1 MRQGFVL
8 KQYMDKAVISDEVIF
23 ADISKF
29 LGEGK
34 EVRLNPKG
42 NSMLPFIRP
51 GKDSII
57 LAKREDVFVGDI
69 VFANV
74 EDKYVV
80 HRVIEVNKDAVVLMG
95 DGNLKAVEKCTKA
108 DILGTVRTIIRSGT
122 KHKTP
127 GKAVVWRKLKPVRR
141 YLLALYKIKRR
152 LGI

>member
-1 MRQGFVL
+1 
-8 KQYMDKAVISDEVIF
+8 MDKAVIPDKVIF
-23 ADISKF
+23 ADIGKF

-57 LAKREDVFVGDI
+57 LAKREDVFAGDI

-74 EDKYVV
+74 GDRYVV
-80 HRVIEVNKDAVVLMG
+80 HRVIEASNNTVVLMG

-108 DILGTVRTIIRSGT
+108 DILGTVITIIRNGT

-141 YLLALYKIKRR
+141 YLLALYKIKYR